1 MNRPA
6 ALPPRR
12 SNGRVAAGLGGLVA
26 VMIGLSFAAV
36 PLYRWI
42 CQVTGFGGT
51 TMRAD
56 KAPGQVGERVV
67 NVRFNADVAS
77 NGLPWRFE
85 AVERQVSLRVGEER
99 LVFYRATNTG
109 DVPVVGTATY
119 NVTPHK
125 AAPYFNKIACFCFVE
140 QELKPGE
147 SMDMPVSFFV
157 DPAIADDPK
166 LRDVTTITL
175 SYTFFRADAQPQ
187 GTQARRSAATPVA
200 TTPVN

>member
-1 MNRPA
+1 MSQHTRA
-6 ALPPRR
+6 TLGR
-12 SNGRVAAGLGGLVA
+12 SNGRLAAGIAGLA
-26 VMIGLSFAAV
+26 VLMVGLSFAAV

-51 TMRAD
+51 TMRAE
-56 KAPGQVGERVV
+56 KAPDVIGERVV

-109 DVPVVGTATY
+109 DVPVIGTATY

-125 AAPYFNKIACFCFVE
+125 AAPYFHKIACFCFVE

-166 LRDVTTITL
+166 LHGVTTITL

-187 GTQARRSAATPVA
+187 ATPARRSAATPVA

>member
-1 MNRPA
+1 MSGPA
-6 ALPPRR
+6 RTPSRR
-12 SNGRVAAGLGGLVA
+12 SNGRVAAGLGGLVV

-56 KAPGQVGERVV
+56 KAPGVVGERVV
-67 NVRFNADVAS
+67 TVRFNADVAS

-85 AVERQVSLRVGEER
+85 AVERQVNVRVGEER
-99 LVFYRATNTG
+99 LAFYRATNTG
-109 DVPVVGTATY
+109 DVPVIGTATY

-125 AAPYFNKIACFCFVE
+125 AAPYFSKIACFCFVE

-157 DPAIADDPK
+157 DPAIVDDPK
-166 LRDVTTITL
+166 LRGVTTITL

-187 GTQARRSAATPVA
+187 GAPARRSAATPVA
-200 TTPVN
+200 TTPIN

>member
-1 MNRPA
+1 MSA
-6 ALPPRR
+6 PRR
-12 SNGRVAAGLGGLVA
+12 SNGRIAAGVAGLA
-26 VMIGLSFAAV
+26 VVMVGLSFASV

-56 KAPGQVGERVV
+56 KAPGVVGERVV

-77 NGLPWRFE
+77 NGLTWRFE
-85 AVERQVSLRVGEER
+85 AVERQVDVRVGEER

-109 DVPVVGTATY
+109 SVPMIGTATY

-125 AAPYFNKIACFCFVE
+125 AAVHFHKIACFCFVE
-140 QELKPGE
+140 QELAPGE

-157 DPAIADDPK
+157 DPAFADDPK

-175 SYTFFRADAQPQ
+175 SYTFFRADGRPT
-187 GTQARRSAATPVA
+187 GELPRRSAATPQGV
-200 TTPVN
+200 TPVN

>member
-1 MNRPA
+1 MSA
-6 ALPPRR
+6 PRR
-12 SNGRVAAGLGGLVA
+12 ANGRVAAGLAGLTV
-26 VMIGLSFAAV
+26 VMVGLSFASV

-56 KAPGQVGERVV
+56 KAPGAVGQRMVT
-67 NVRFNADVAS
+67 VRFNADVGG

-85 AVERQVSLRVGEER
+85 PVERQVTLHVGEER
-99 LVFYRATNTG
+99 LAFYRATNTG
-109 DVPVVGTATY
+109 SVPVVGTATY

-125 AAPYFNKIACFCFVE
+125 AAAYFNKIACFCFVE
-140 QELKPGE
+140 QELAPGE

-157 DPAIADDPK
+157 DPAFADDPK

-175 SYTFFRADAQPQ
+175 SYTFFRADDRPAGESPRKSAAAPQ
-187 GTQARRSAATPVA
+187 GATPV
-200 TTPVN
+200 N

>member
-1 MNRPA
+1 MST
-6 ALPPRR
+6 PRR
-12 SNGRVAAGLGGLVA
+12 SNGRIAAGLAGMA
-26 VMIGLSFAAV
+26 VVMVGLSFASV

-56 KAPGQVGERVV
+56 KAPGAVGERVV

-77 NGLPWRFE
+77 NGLTWRFE
-85 AVERQVSLRVGEER
+85 AVERQVDVRVGEER

-109 DVPVVGTATY
+109 PVPMVGTATY

-125 AAPYFNKIACFCFVE
+125 AAVHFNKIACFCFVE
-140 QELKPGE
+140 QELQPGE

-175 SYTFFRADAQPQ
+175 SYTFFRADAQPAS
-187 GTQARRSAATPVA
+187 GQASRQSAATQA
-200 TTPVN
+200 ASAPVN